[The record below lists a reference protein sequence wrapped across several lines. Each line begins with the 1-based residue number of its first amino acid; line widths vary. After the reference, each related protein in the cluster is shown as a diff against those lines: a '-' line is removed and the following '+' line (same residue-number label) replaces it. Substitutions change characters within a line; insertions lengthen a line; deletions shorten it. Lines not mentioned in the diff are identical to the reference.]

1 MGVVT
6 EQKGGCDHRSIGG
19 VWSQNRRV
27 GVIIELL
34 GGWVWSYTCEWVWSQ
49 NKRVGVVIELLGGCD
64 HRAVGWVWS

>member
-6 EQKGGCDHRSIGG
+6 EQKGGCDHRSIGW

-34 GGWVWSYTCEWVWSQ
+34 GGC
-49 NKRVGVVIELLGGCD
+49 G
-64 HRAVGWVWS
+64 HRAVGWVGMIIYL